1 MKEDSLSVVAKGGSR
16 WNMKAPKKKKKNGRI
31 ELFASALTLLF
42 NSIASLFLGGV
53 GRLGWSRN
61 DTTGCLSYC
70 LFRLLA
76 LKSPRHPC
84 GGQALNWIICCLI
97 TARLTLPL
105 LYYQTSTDW
114 QACEYGAFRSFTS
127 VPTLTKMLP
136 SRGFCLISLAASRSY
151 LVSTAYYLT
160 TVLIPKSLQK
170 RQIHTLK

>member
-1 MKEDSLSVVAKGGSR
+1 MEYESSQ
-16 WNMKAPKKKKKNGRI
+16 KKNGRI

-84 GGQALNWIICCLI
+84 GG
-97 TARLTLPL
+97 
-105 LYYQTSTDW
+105 
-114 QACEYGAFRSFTS
+114 
-127 VPTLTKMLP
+127 
-136 SRGFCLISLAASRSY
+136 
-151 LVSTAYYLT
+151 
-160 TVLIPKSLQK
+160 
-170 RQIHTLK
+170 